1 MARTQRGWGTSR
13 CDSLLFWGPRG
24 GKDIYVVKLLVF
36 HRLASVRLT
45 NSSVS
50 SVIIDAFCD
59 NTARLSDSRVIE
71 ASSGDETSG
80 LKVGV
85 ACLYCDYHYQTEQA
99 ATSMIGALLKQFV
112 IALPEIPDEIVQVFR
127 ASKEHLG
134 GKGIRPPKILE
145 LFPQILSRFQETFI
159 CIDAL
164 DELLLEQRAEL
175 LRLLKQVLHKSPT
188 TRLLLTGRPQIY
200 NELPRN
206 LTRSAGIIVI
216 QPSKEDIKAFI
227 ASKLDN
233 DPDPEV
239 MTDQLKAEIMAYI
252 PDHFSE
258 M

>member
-1 MARTQRGWGTSR
+1 M
-13 CDSLLFWGPRG
+13 
-24 GKDIYVVKLLVF
+24 
-36 HRLASVRLT
+36 RLT

-50 SVIIDAFCD
+50 SLIIDALCD
-59 NTARLSDSRVIE
+59 NTARLNDSRVIE

-85 ACLYCDYHYQTEQA
+85 ACLYCDYHYQTQQV
-99 ATSMIGALLKQFV
+99 ATSMIGGLLKQFV
-112 IALPEIPDEIVQVFR
+112 IALPEIPDEIVQAFY

-134 GKGIRPPKILE
+134 GRGIRPPKILE
-145 LFPQILSRFQETFI
+145 LFPQVLSRFRETFI

-175 LRLLKQVLHKSPT
+175 LRLLKQVLQKSPT
-188 TRLLLTGRPQIY
+188 TRMLLTGRPQIY
-200 NELPRN
+200 NELPKN
-206 LTRSAGIIVI
+206 LTRSAGMIVI

-227 ASKLDN
+227 AAKLDN

-239 MTDQLKAEIMAYI
+239 MTEQLKSEIMAYI